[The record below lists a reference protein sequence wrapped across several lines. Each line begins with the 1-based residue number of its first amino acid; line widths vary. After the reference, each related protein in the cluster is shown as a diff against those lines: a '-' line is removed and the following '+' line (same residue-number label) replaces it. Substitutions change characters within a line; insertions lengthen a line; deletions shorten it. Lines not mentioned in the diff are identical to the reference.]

1 MTVNPADPAAG
12 NEMDLIA
19 KHTLSLT
26 PDYVLSWGIWES
38 ARELLQNAIDQHS
51 NDPQSKLCFVC
62 DSENDRLTIGATNCA
77 LEPRTLLLGMSTKL
91 ADRKAI
97 GQFGEGYK
105 LALLVLTRFNYGV
118 TIRTGNEV
126 WKPVFEFSKEYDS
139 SVLTIERYRTEDDA
153 GGVFFDIDGVREVD
167 FAKIIERYLGDIPPN
182 RILYEDFLK
191 GKVFVNGL
199 YVCEVPNLQ
208 YGYNFSPDRLKL
220 DRDRGM
226 ASTFDITWESSRLW
240 EDNGDDRALYDN
252 LNRGSIDTSF
262 VRLENQ
268 NTNTYVVERYLSESP
283 EAVPVSTDAEAQR
296 FQQTGHTIRIVPAPL
311 RDLLRRMHKF
321 VFNRE
326 GTPTDR
332 IERFQQQFSH
342 QLGSEGKRELESI
355 LIASRRWTGL
365 METGDEEQP
374 SRPGPENDA
383 SRR

>member
-1 MTVNPADPAAG
+1 
-12 NEMDLIA
+12 MDLIA

-26 PDYVLSWGIWES
+26 PDYVLSWGIWE
-38 ARELLQNAIDQHS
+38 AVRELLQNAIDQHG
-51 NDPQSKLCFVC
+51 NDVQSKLCFDYTPGKEMLIV
-62 DSENDRLTIGATNCA
+62 GATNCC
-77 LEPRTLLLGMSTKL
+77 LSPRTLLLGMSTKL

-118 TIRTGNEV
+118 TIRTGNEA
-126 WKPVFEFSKEYDS
+126 WKPAFEFSEEYDS
-139 SVLTIERYRTEDDA
+139 SVLTIERYRTEGDA
-153 GGVFFDIDGVREVD
+153 GGVFFDIEGVTGAD
-167 FAKIIERYLGDIPPN
+167 FAKITERYLGNTPPN
-182 RILYEDFLK
+182 RILYEDYLK

-240 EDNGDDRALYDN
+240 EDNGDDKALYDN
-252 LNRGSIDTSF
+252 LNKGSIDTSF

-268 NTNTYVVERYLSESP
+268 STNTYVVERYLRERP
-283 EAVPVSTDAEAQR
+283 GAVPVSTDAEAQR
-296 FQQTGHTIRIVPAPL
+296 FQRTGHTICIVPAPL

-342 QLGSEGKRELESI
+342 QLGNEGKRELESI

-374 SRPGPENDA
+374 S
-383 SRR
+383 